1 MSGLPAEPATFGLPD
16 GTAVHAC
23 SVVTDPDPRVVWQD
37 YPAPVAGGAN
47 LGFIHSSVHGEY
59 SRSECL
65 PASVAELESVSY
77 DAWVMGHV
85 HRRITESDAAF
96 IGWVGMGHALLFDE
110 QTRRVTEV

>member
-1 MSGLPAEPATFGLPD
+1 MVS
-16 GTAVHAC
+16 
-23 SVVTDPDPRVVWQD
+23 DPDPRVVWQD
-37 YPAPVAGGAN
+37 YPAPVASGAN
-47 LGFIHSSVHGEY
+47 LGFIHSSVHDEY

-65 PASVAELESVSY
+65 PASVAELKSVSY